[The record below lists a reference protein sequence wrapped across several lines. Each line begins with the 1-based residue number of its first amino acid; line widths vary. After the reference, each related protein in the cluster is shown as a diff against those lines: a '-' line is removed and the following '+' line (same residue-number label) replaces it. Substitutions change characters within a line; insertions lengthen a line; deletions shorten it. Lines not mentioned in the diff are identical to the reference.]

1 MSPHCLLFAL
11 RCLSLKPT
19 GCCVGPG
26 LVDEM
31 FSRRAH
37 ANEYSPKLLLQCL
50 CPHAEPQPP
59 PTSAGDPPILT
70 GNSGPVCNEV
80 TSFFPGF
87 WCALHLVC
95 TLRGWSFY
103 FLQSCGRPAVK
114 SHWPSKSESLGFPT
128 PFSGPLAGK
137 PDMELRIFTTGEL
150 L

>member
-1 MSPHCLLFAL
+1 MGGTGSCPSGGQGCGQEDFKPHTYWVSGAVSPHCLLFAL

-103 FLQSCGRPAVK
+103 FLQSCGIPVIK
-114 SHWPSKSESLGFPT
+114 CL
-128 PFSGPLAGK
+128 
-137 PDMELRIFTTGEL
+137 
-150 L
+150 